1 MYREVLDQSGN
12 IRTDVILK
20 QEHTWVPNDPAN
32 RDWQEYQAW
41 LAQGN
46 QPEPADPIEPAE

>member
-1 MYREVLDQSGN
+1 MYKLIRDEFGNVREDLITKGSYW
-12 IRTDVILK
+12 I
-20 QEHTWVPNDPAN
+20 PNDPAN

-46 QPEPADPIEPAE
+46 EPEPADPIEPAE